1 MVFGIYGQQYK
12 IMSDI
17 LTEIKEGSKTNITIV
32 LQLQKRK
39 ILSKFFDTVRLK
51 TTKITE
57 KARNLENM
65 NRFRA
70 RQVQSPEE
78 IFNNISQ
85 LGIQREYIEVALR
98 NVEVP
103 DENQV
108 LNWIDNHREQL
119 EEEVLSQ
126 ALFNSS
132 GIQRRGSSQPQQQ
145 ERSGNSIP

>member
-1 MVFGIYGQQYK
+1 M
-12 IMSDI
+12 
-17 LTEIKEGSKTNITIV
+17 
-32 LQLQKRK
+32 
-39 ILSKFFDTVRLK
+39 RLK

-103 DENQV
+103 D
-108 LNWIDNHREQL
+108 
-119 EEEVLSQ
+119 
-126 ALFNSS
+126 
-132 GIQRRGSSQPQQQ
+132 
-145 ERSGNSIP
+145 

>member
-1 MVFGIYGQQYK
+1 
-12 IMSDI
+12 
-17 LTEIKEGSKTNITIV
+17 
-32 LQLQKRK
+32 
-39 ILSKFFDTVRLK
+39 VRLK

-108 LNWIDNHREQL
+108 LNWIDNHRE
-119 EEEVLSQ
+119 
-126 ALFNSS
+126 
-132 GIQRRGSSQPQQQ
+132 
-145 ERSGNSIP
+145 

>member
-1 MVFGIYGQQYK
+1 
-12 IMSDI
+12 
-17 LTEIKEGSKTNITIV
+17 
-32 LQLQKRK
+32 
-39 ILSKFFDTVRLK
+39 VRLK

-85 LGIQREYIEVALR
+85 LGIQREYIELALR

-108 LNWIDNHREQL
+108 LNWIDNHRE
-119 EEEVLSQ
+119 
-126 ALFNSS
+126 
-132 GIQRRGSSQPQQQ
+132 
-145 ERSGNSIP
+145 

>member
-1 MVFGIYGQQYK
+1 M
-12 IMSDI
+12 
-17 LTEIKEGSKTNITIV
+17 
-32 LQLQKRK
+32 
-39 ILSKFFDTVRLK
+39 RLK

-85 LGIQREYIEVALR
+85 LGIQREYIELALR

-108 LNWIDNHREQL
+108 LNWIDNHRE
-119 EEEVLSQ
+119 
-126 ALFNSS
+126 
-132 GIQRRGSSQPQQQ
+132 
-145 ERSGNSIP
+145 

>member
-1 MVFGIYGQQYK
+1 M
-12 IMSDI
+12 
-17 LTEIKEGSKTNITIV
+17 
-32 LQLQKRK
+32 
-39 ILSKFFDTVRLK
+39 RLK

-108 LNWIDNHREQL
+108 LNWIDNHRE
-119 EEEVLSQ
+119 
-126 ALFNSS
+126 
-132 GIQRRGSSQPQQQ
+132 
-145 ERSGNSIP
+145 